1 MSKLEHNIDVSVI
14 IPVHNS
20 EKYLAVCVE
29 SVMCQGDQRME
40 IILVDDGSTDLSG
53 KIADEYAKKEKRI
66 KVIHQENGGA
76 SAARNAGLD
85 IAQGEYIVLLDSDD
99 WIREGTL
106 PLLYNKAIQ
115 YYADVVMGN
124 MWLCHQDGSIDKPFK
139 CISNGSI
146 KELLSGK
153 EGFIELVKTCFYLP
167 TPVRYIYNRK
177 YLHKIQV
184 RFEEGIMHEDE
195 LWCPIVLCQ
204 AERMVITNIEF
215 YYYRQNEESVMHT
228 TSLARRLKSLFQV
241 TEGLMNFSDRFISPD
256 TDNDLRSWWYVN
268 TFRLYTLA
276 FSLLPNVKDSSY
288 ILPKHHLDRFW
299 RNCGQM
305 IPESIQSC
313 RNYYYKAEAGLK
325 EYTDW
330 RVSDWVAG
338 VDCQIKAGKKV
349 MLVFNT
355 INGEDLQLNIEDVP
369 VDWVITTDRKYF
381 QQANTVVFHLPTLHY
396 ELEND
401 LDKLEGQTCVSWHL
415 ETEKEDPGINDPE
428 ISELFDL
435 LISDPQDSEGEQ
447 HPLLRLCQNY
457 VNNG

>member
-1 MSKLEHNIDVSVI
+1 MDKLNQIDMSVI
-14 IPVHNS
+14 IPVYNV
-20 EKYLAVCVE
+20 EKYLTVCID
-29 SVMCQGDQRME
+29 SLMSQGDLRME
-40 IILVDDGSTDLSG
+40 IILVNDGSTDLSG
-53 KIADEYAKKEKRI
+53 EIADEYAKKEGRI

-76 SAARNAGLD
+76 SAARNTGLD
-85 IAQGEYIVLLDSDD
+85 IASGEYIAFLDSDD
-99 WIREGTL
+99 WIKEKSL
-106 PLLYNKAIQ
+106 PLLYHEAVKHH
-115 YYADVVMGN
+115 ADVVMGN
-124 MWLCHQDGSIDKPFK
+124 IWLCHQDGSMDKPFK
-139 CISNGSI
+139 CISNESI

-153 EGFIELVKTCFYLP
+153 EGFVELVKTCFYLP

-177 YLHKIQV
+177 YLHKIQT

-228 TSLARRLKSLFQV
+228 TSLARKLKSLFRV
-241 TEGLMNFSDRFISPD
+241 TEELIKFFDQFVSSK
-256 TDNDLRSWWYVN
+256 TSVDLRSWWYVN
-268 TFRLYTLA
+268 ILRLYSKA
-276 FSLLPNVKDSSY
+276 FTLLPNIKDSSY
-288 ILPKHHLDRFW
+288 IVHKHYLDRFW
-299 RNCGQM
+299 RDCGQM
-305 IPESIQSC
+305 IPESIQRC

-355 INGEDLQLNIEDVP
+355 INGEDLQLKIEDVP

-381 QQANTVVFHLPTLHY
+381 QQATIVVFHLPTLHY

-401 LDKLEGQTCVSWHL
+401 LDKLEGQTWVSWHL
-415 ETEKEDPGINDPE
+415 ESEKDDPGINDPE

-447 HPLLRLCQNY
+447 HPLLRLCRNY

>member
-1 MSKLEHNIDVSVI
+1 MQ
-14 IPVHNS
+14 
-20 EKYLAVCVE
+20 A
-29 SVMCQGDQRME
+29 
-40 IILVDDGSTDLSG
+40 
-53 KIADEYAKKEKRI
+53 
-66 KVIHQENGGA
+66 
-76 SAARNAGLD
+76 
-85 IAQGEYIVLLDSDD
+85 
-99 WIREGTL
+99 
-106 PLLYNKAIQ
+106 
-115 YYADVVMGN
+115 
-124 MWLCHQDGSIDKPFK
+124 
-139 CISNGSI
+139 
-146 KELLSGK
+146 
-153 EGFIELVKTCFYLP
+153 
-167 TPVRYIYNRK
+167 
-177 YLHKIQV
+177 

-241 TEGLMNFSDRFISPD
+241 TEGLIKFSDQFVSSK
-256 TDNDLRSWWYVN
+256 TSVDLRSWWYVN
-268 TFRLYTLA
+268 ILRLYSMA
-276 FSLLPNVKDSSY
+276 FTLLPNMKDSSY
-288 ILPKHHLDRFW
+288 IVHKHYLDRFW
-299 RNCGQM
+299 RDCGQM
-305 IPESIQSC
+305 IPESIQRC

-355 INGEDLQLNIEDVP
+355 INGEDLQLKIEDVP

-381 QQANTVVFHLPTLHY
+381 QQATIVVFHLPTLHY

-401 LDKLEGQTCVSWHL
+401 LDKLEGQTWVSWHL
-415 ETEKEDPGINDPE
+415 ESEKDDPGINDPE

-435 LISDPQDSEGEQ
+435 SISDPQDSERKQ
-447 HPLLRLCQNY
+447 HPLLSLCLNY

>member
-153 EGFIELVKTCFYLP
+153 EGFIELVKTCFY
-167 TPVRYIYNRK
+167 
-177 YLHKIQV
+177 
-184 RFEEGIMHEDE
+184 
-195 LWCPIVLCQ
+195 
-204 AERMVITNIEF
+204 
-215 YYYRQNEESVMHT
+215 
-228 TSLARRLKSLFQV
+228 
-241 TEGLMNFSDRFISPD
+241 
-256 TDNDLRSWWYVN
+256 
-268 TFRLYTLA
+268 
-276 FSLLPNVKDSSY
+276 
-288 ILPKHHLDRFW
+288 
-299 RNCGQM
+299 
-305 IPESIQSC
+305 
-313 RNYYYKAEAGLK
+313 
-325 EYTDW
+325 
-330 RVSDWVAG
+330 
-338 VDCQIKAGKKV
+338 
-349 MLVFNT
+349 
-355 INGEDLQLNIEDVP
+355 
-369 VDWVITTDRKYF
+369 
-381 QQANTVVFHLPTLHY
+381 
-396 ELEND
+396 
-401 LDKLEGQTCVSWHL
+401 
-415 ETEKEDPGINDPE
+415 
-428 ISELFDL
+428 
-435 LISDPQDSEGEQ
+435 
-447 HPLLRLCQNY
+447 
-457 VNNG
+457 